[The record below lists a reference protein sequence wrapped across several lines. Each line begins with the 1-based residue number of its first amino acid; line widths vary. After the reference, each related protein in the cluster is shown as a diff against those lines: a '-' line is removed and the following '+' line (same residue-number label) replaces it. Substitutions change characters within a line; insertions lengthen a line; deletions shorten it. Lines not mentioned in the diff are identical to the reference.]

1 MTSSRRRFLRAVYDE
16 AEAETIT
23 VELRRKGVHAD
34 VVQLPRKATPSSPPA
49 DEA

>member
-1 MTSSRRRFLRAVYDE
+1 M
-16 AEAETIT
+16 
-23 VELRRKGVHAD
+23 VELRREGVHAD